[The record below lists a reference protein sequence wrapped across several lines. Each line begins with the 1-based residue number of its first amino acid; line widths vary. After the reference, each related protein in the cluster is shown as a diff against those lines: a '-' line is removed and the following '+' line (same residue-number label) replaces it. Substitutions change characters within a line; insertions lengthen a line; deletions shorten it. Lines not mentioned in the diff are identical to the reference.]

1 MTHSLSWYTAQM
13 KTKFILFDF
22 DGVVADSFEVSFETG
37 KVLCPMITEGQYR
50 KRFEGNIN
58 EVLHLEDFHTQECR
72 HDLKWFDIYVPKM
85 KEKVKIF
92 SGMKDVILELEKDYT
107 LIVISSTISFPIED
121 FLDSHEL
128 RSHFDWVMGNDVHKS
143 KVEKIKMVFEKYGVG
158 PQDCVFITDT
168 LGDMHEA
175 EKMQVPSIGVTWG
188 FCTPETLQKGTYLK
202 LVDTPEELRSTINE
216 HFSS

>member
-1 MTHSLSWYTAQM
+1 M

-22 DGVVADSFEVSFETG
+22 DGVIADSWSAAFATAKTIHPNV
-37 KVLCPMITEGQYR
+37 TEDDHKR
-50 KRFEGNIN
+50 RFERNIH
-58 EVLHLEDFHTQECR
+58 ESSKDTETY
-72 HDLKWFDIYVPKM
+72 HDETCNHELDWYTIYFSKI
-85 KEKVKIF
+85 KELGTPIF
-92 SGMKDVILELEKDYT
+92 PGMMELILELEKDYNM
-107 LIVISSTISFPIED
+107 IVISSSHSFPIEE
-121 FLDSHEL
+121 FLVEHNL

-202 LVDTPEELRSTINE
+202 LVDTPENLKSAISE